1 MWDRASPPV
10 CTPEERPVRRPSSP
24 VLWDERRGLPRMPGF
39 GEPFAGG
46 QRGQGSGGSKG
57 REGRAEQPPL
67 ESPWPGCHAGLRP
80 TALGRGVGGQ
90 ASAVD
95 GGQAVGSA
103 GGAAGW
109 GERAGA
115 GGGARPHVVALG
127 RATPAPGRRTPAG
140 ELAVRL
146 RPHPHPTHQQ
156 PLSRRGLR
164 TVTPSETTA
173 CEGPEALGG
182 HLSARE
188 PRGSKNSL
196 RLGGPRGLLW
206 VQRGDRRGTGCL
218 HCPGGLE
225 SGPGAIVLGRKGWPL
240 GQRTCFR
247 RGDPAPEE
255 PPKVWQSVTGCLH
268 VGSLPASWPADHT
281 PTGAASWLPSG
292 GPSLGVGGGSG
303 QASPHMSSL
312 SSAHNL
318 QISHRPT
325 GPILGGHIALPS
337 TWAGPQWGE
346 ATPQR
351 QGEACSW
358 APAEPGL
365 PRGSALKVWS
375 GTDADSKAPGATA
388 GSHSVLPVW
397 PGSAMGDGPPTA

>member
-1 MWDRASPPV
+1 MGQGQPACVHPGG
-10 CTPEERPVRRPSSP
+10 TPSSP
-24 VLWDERRGLPRMPGF
+24 ALIPRSVGRASGPPQDARLRRAFRWRAAGSRLRWVQGEGGKGRAAAAGEPLARVPRWPPTNCPGKGCGRPGQCSGWRTGCGLRRGSCR
-39 GEPFAGG
+39 
-46 QRGQGSGGSKG
+46 
-57 REGRAEQPPL
+57 
-67 ESPWPGCHAGLRP
+67 
-80 TALGRGVGGQ
+80 LG
-90 ASAVD
+90 
-95 GGQAVGSA
+95 
-103 GGAAGW
+103 
-109 GERAGA
+109 GA
-115 GGGARPHVVALG
+115 GGGR
-127 RATPAPGRRTPAG
+127 GRRKATRRCPGPCDSGPRQAHPSRGVSSPPAS
-140 ELAVRL
+140 
-146 RPHPHPTHQQ
+146 PPHPTHQQ